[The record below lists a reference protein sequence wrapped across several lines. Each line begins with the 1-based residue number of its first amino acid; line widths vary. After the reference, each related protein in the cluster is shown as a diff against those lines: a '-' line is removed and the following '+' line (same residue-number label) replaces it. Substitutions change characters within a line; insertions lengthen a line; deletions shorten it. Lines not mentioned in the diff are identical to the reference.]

1 LGIQLRREV
10 GMLIN
15 LDQRDKRPIYQQ
27 IEDQIVRLCL
37 LEILKEGDSIPSVR
51 QMAADL
57 SINPNTVQKAYQELE
72 SKGVIVT
79 VRGKGNFIG
88 DISVI
93 RSVRESQILLNLHET
108 VSDALKNGIQ
118 REKVLSVV
126 SEIYD
131 EKESLEKDHIIASYD
146 NEKGEIQHD

>member
-1 LGIQLRREV
+1 
-10 GMLIN
+10 MLIN

-108 VSDALKNGIQ
+108 VSDARKNGIQ

-131 EKESLEKDHIIASYD
+131 EKESLEKDHIIVSYD

>member
-1 LGIQLRREV
+1 
-10 GMLIN
+10 MLIN

-37 LEILKEGDSIPSVR
+37 LEILKEGDSILSVR

-108 VSDALKNGIQ
+108 VSDARKNGIQ

>member
-1 LGIQLRREV
+1 
-10 GMLIN
+10 MLIN

-108 VSDALKNGIQ
+108 VSDARKNGIQ

>member
-1 LGIQLRREV
+1 
-10 GMLIN
+10 MLIN

-37 LEILKEGDSIPSVR
+37 LEILKEGESIPSVR

-108 VSDALKNGIQ
+108 VSDARKNGIQ

>member
-1 LGIQLRREV
+1 
-10 GMLIN
+10 MLIN

-37 LEILKEGDSIPSVR
+37 LEILKEWDSIPSVR

-108 VSDALKNGIQ
+108 VSDARKNGIQ

>member
-1 LGIQLRREV
+1 
-10 GMLIN
+10 MLIN

-37 LEILKEGDSIPSVR
+37 LEILKEGDSLPSVR

-108 VSDALKNGIQ
+108 VSDARKNGIQ

>member
-1 LGIQLRREV
+1 
-10 GMLIN
+10 MLIN

-79 VRGKGNFIG
+79 VRGKGNFLG

-108 VSDALKNGIQ
+108 VSDARKNGIQ

>member
-1 LGIQLRREV
+1 
-10 GMLIN
+10 
-15 LDQRDKRPIYQQ
+15 
-27 IEDQIVRLCL
+27 
-37 LEILKEGDSIPSVR
+37 
-51 QMAADL
+51 MAADL

-108 VSDALKNGIQ
+108 VSDARKNGIQ

>member
-1 LGIQLRREV
+1 
-10 GMLIN
+10 MLLN

-88 DISVI
+88 DISAI

-108 VSDALKNGIQ
+108 VSDARKNGIQ

-146 NEKGEIQHD
+146 NEKGETQHD

>member
-1 LGIQLRREV
+1 
-10 GMLIN
+10 MLIN

-108 VSDALKNGIQ
+108 VSDARKNGIQ

-146 NEKGEIQHD
+146 NEKGETQHD